1 MMDSAGKWWG
11 AQSRTTKIM
20 LIAAASLLTIGCCLV
35 FSAYNYVNHIW
46 NEGLA
51 HERRLTSQYLDNQ
64 NYLSAYISGFYE
76 QIDVA
81 QAQGEVLDE
90 ILLDAVKGRYDDGG
104 FAVDSPM
111 FVAIVEAY
119 PEAGVAKLMDN
130 WGKIQDY
137 ISAGRE
143 GYRATQSK
151 LLDQLRAYDT
161 WRQRGLI
168 RRAVVRMLGFP
179 SENLEARVGEM
190 VFSGEMARMK
200 LYQVVLTSKA
210 IEAYETG
217 VMDPLR
223 IEPE

>member
-1 MMDSAGKWWG
+1 MESAMTWWLG
-11 AQSRTTKIM
+11 QSRTTRIL
-20 LIAAASLLTIGCCLV
+20 LIGTVSVLTIGCCLV
-35 FSAYNYVNHIW
+35 FSAFSYVNAIW

-51 HERRLTSQYLDNQ
+51 QERQLTSQYLDNQ
-64 NYLSAYISGFYE
+64 NVLSAYISSFYE
-76 QIDVA
+76 QIGVA
-81 QAQGEVLDE
+81 QAQSDVLDE

-111 FVAIVEAY
+111 FAAVVEAY
-119 PEAGVAKLMDN
+119 PEAGVAELMEN
-130 WGKIQDY
+130 WGRIQST

-143 GYRATQSK
+143 SYRAVQSK

-168 RRAVVRMLGFP
+168 RRIIVRMLGFP

-190 VFSGEMARMK
+190 VLSGEMARMK
-200 LYQVVLTSKA
+200 MYQIVLTSEA

-217 VMDPLR
+217 VMDPL
-223 IEPE
+223 EVPSD